1 MEKAIDWQ
9 VPLEPIGHWSA
20 SAVLRPLFGTMS
32 YLLPAQQPVAAPVRA
47 PAIFSSDEGF
57 WQQVLSGQLAA
68 GMTVTLDRFDV
79 LDWFPRAPGLYQTP
93 FARSVRQDA
102 LRFREPALE
111 QTKKGVRREPS
122 AAADYTVVLK
132 PQGKL
137 SMLEGGVGC
146 VRLKPIRID
155 GSPHW
160 LLSASSTGVAHAGVP
175 IAVPQHLYTGL
186 LGDFHTRGSACVR
199 LHGELAFPPDPFTH
213 LFDAA
218 IMVPRLYLKV
228 QALDRYESPASV
240 SPEAT
245 VAVSFVSE
253 FEGAPRAYATYVT
266 FRPDTAGS
274 FEEAVRWMKSE
285 YVEGAY
291 GGRIITDFD
300 QTRTVFPEAR
310 LALARVM
317 GRLVSRG
324 ELREVVEL
332 MHTHASIDQLFDEI
346 DRKDL
351 LPARSSRRRKS
362 VFISYAHAAEVETG
376 WVKRLRTHLSG
387 LPEDRVDIWDDSR
400 IRPGQKWRTE
410 IDKALKQTRVAVLVL
425 TADFLAS
432 EFIRSAELPALLEAA
447 ESDGAT
453 ILCVY
458 GSDVHLS
465 GIASRLEQYQF
476 VNSRNAPL
484 QELSPSKREAVFRR
498 LAAAVEEALTGA
510 A

>member
-1 MEKAIDWQ
+1 
-9 VPLEPIGHWSA
+9 
-20 SAVLRPLFGTMS
+20 
-32 YLLPAQQPVAAPVRA
+32 
-47 PAIFSSDEGF
+47 
-57 WQQVLSGQLAA
+57 
-68 GMTVTLDRFDV
+68 
-79 LDWFPRAPGLYQTP
+79 
-93 FARSVRQDA
+93 
-102 LRFREPALE
+102 
-111 QTKKGVRREPS
+111 
-122 AAADYTVVLK
+122 
-132 PQGKL
+132 
-137 SMLEGGVGC
+137 
-146 VRLKPIRID
+146 
-155 GSPHW
+155 
-160 LLSASSTGVAHAGVP
+160 
-175 IAVPQHLYTGL
+175 
-186 LGDFHTRGSACVR
+186 
-199 LHGELAFPPDPFTH
+199 
-213 LFDAA
+213 
-218 IMVPRLYLKV
+218 MVPRLYLKV